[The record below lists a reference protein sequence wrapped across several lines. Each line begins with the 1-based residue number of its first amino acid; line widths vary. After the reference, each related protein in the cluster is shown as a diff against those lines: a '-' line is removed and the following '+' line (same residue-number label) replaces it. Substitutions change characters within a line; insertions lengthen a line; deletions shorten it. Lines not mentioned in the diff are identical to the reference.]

1 MRKLLLLLA
10 AVLMAACER
19 NHRYIVISHN
29 YKDTDTVYSDYYS
42 NGVRDEYNITFSTPK
57 GEARINSVN
66 KIIAK

>member
-1 MRKLLLLLA
+1 
-10 AVLMAACER
+10 MAACEL